1 MNNLLIGGGG
11 SGGGADGGQG
21 STAARE
27 GPGPWVYYETMAG
40 GQGGRPGRLGRA
52 GMSGVHTAMT
62 NTKNTPVEALER
74 HYPLRVLRYRLRRGS
89 GGAGAAPGGEGIE
102 RDLQVL
108 TDATVSLISERR
120 VSRPWGLAG
129 GEPGAVGENWLLP
142 GGDEGRARPLT
153 DKCTV
158 HLEAGDVLR
167 VLTPGGG
174 GWGVPVT
181 T

>member
-1 MNNLLIGGGG
+1 MPV
-11 SGGGADGGQG
+11 A
-21 STAARE
+21 
-27 GPGPWVYYETMAG
+27 GPWVYYETMAG
-40 GQGGRPGRLGRA
+40 GQGGRPGRP

-62 NTKNTPVEALER
+62 NTLNTPIEALER

-108 TDATVSLISERR
+108 TDATVSLITERR

-129 GEPGAVGENWLLP
+129 GEPGATGENWLLP
-142 GGDEGRARPLT
+142 GGDEARAERLA

-158 HLEAGDVLR
+158 HLKAGDVLR

-174 GWGVPVT
+174 GWGVPPT
-181 T
+181 TLSASVQLAPTAAGGGLVNSIGSDPRLD